1 MANAIGHNETANEY
15 HGSLKSYIIGFILSI
30 LLTIVPYIIVVDHV
44 FSNEA
49 IIIAIIL
56 LGIIQ
61 LFVQLTFFLHLSRAQ
76 SQRLN
81 LITFAFTVLILVIL
95 VSGSLWIMWNMNY
108 NMMEHTN

>member
-30 LLTIVPYIIVVDHV
+30 LLTIVPYIIVVDPV